1 MDFTLILIIATL
13 ITGILSIIR
22 LNNSALQSIREFS
35 SSVFPILLVVL
46 LIRSFL
52 IEPYKIPSGSMIPTL
67 MIGDFIL
74 VDKNIYGYKI
84 PLTDITLIDNEDPQ
98 RGDVV
103 VFKYPENK
111 KINYIKRIIGLP
123 GDIILI
129 NNKKLKVN
137 GKEIQKTQVS
147 NDLPYLFT
155 EDIDDKKIY
164 ILEDLSEKTSEL
176 KYVVPQNSY
185 FVMGDNRDRSSD
197 SRYWG
202 FVPESNLVGKAS
214 LIWFSLG
221 ENIRFDNKLRLGINL
236 NSLIFLKS
244 TAYGI
249 KSQLFL
255 SAISNALFICEADVI
270 NNQFSFIFG
279 LAIFFEYIIFS

>member
-111 KINYIKRIIGLP
+111 KINYIKRIVGLP
-123 GDIILI
+123 GDKITYKNKRLYINDNEYTLTQIDHTFDPVEIADGQVYIENNLSKEYLIL
-129 NNKKLKVN
+129 NQTSPPFNF
-137 GKEIQKTQVS
+137 QYQV
-147 NDLPYLFT
+147 P
-155 EDIDDKKIY
+155 DD
-164 ILEDLSEKTSEL
+164 T
-176 KYVVPQNSY
+176 Y
-185 FVMGDNRDRSSD
+185 FVLGDNRDNSND

-202 FVPESNLVGKAS
+202 PVPKENLVGKAFY
-214 LIWFSLG
+214 IWMFWNFDSYYSFSDRVG
-221 ENIRFDNKLRLGINL
+221 NKI
-236 NSLIFLKS
+236 
-244 TAYGI
+244 
-249 KSQLFL
+249 
-255 SAISNALFICEADVI
+255 E
-270 NNQFSFIFG
+270 
-279 LAIFFEYIIFS
+279 